1 MAEPVPG
8 INLEF
13 KARLADRRALESAL
27 RRLGAHRDALLRQRD
42 TYFHVTGGRL
52 KLREQGGAT
61 ELIAYQRTASGPA
74 GSQSCPDAA
83 SHRWSRYTRTPV
95 ADAAECLASLTA
107 AHGLRG
113 VVTKLRRVWLYE
125 NARIHIDDVDGL
137 GQFAEIEIVDP
148 QSEKDARAQLAAL
161 LLALGLDPTS
171 AISGSYI
178 DLLENELTDSPL
190 PWRERGRG

>member
-1 MAEPVPG
+1 
-8 INLEF
+8 
-13 KARLADRRALESAL
+13 
-27 RRLGAHRDALLRQRD
+27 
-42 TYFHVTGGRL
+42 
-52 KLREQGGAT
+52 
-61 ELIAYQRTASGPA
+61 LIAYQR
-74 GSQSCPDAA
+74 PDAA

-95 ADAAECLASLTA
+95 ADPAATLTELTA

-113 VVTKLRRVWLYE
+113 VVTKSRRVWLYE

-137 GQFAEIEIVDP
+137 GQFVEIEIVDP
-148 QSEKDARAQLAAL
+148 QSEKDARGQLAAL

-178 DLLENELTDSPL
+178 DLLEKELTDSPL